1 MCMKQNWDQTSGFFD
16 FKKAITAADGI
27 RHTFTLQRGVEM
39 NSDQWDHIIYHLIK
53 DALLEPFSIILGP
66 NNRPYLQVYVP
77 SKEEI
82 QSMQDDNDGIKVN
95 ATKSPLNQNTKND
108 DVIAYK
114 NFASVCTNAVENY
127 AGIALYSSK
136 DQREPNMTIKFGA
149 LYAFLQYQ
157 DMGGP
162 SQISDNMIT
171 AIKTNPQNPRQAIAD
186 EDNGSYKEGEPS
198 EEVFNSF
205 LRTLITQELRRIIN
219 NGQLQIQFLLRE
231 QYMYVLRHMIV
242 VKPFEKISDQS
253 RINHIMQNLTWYMPL
268 YLPLAYI
275 DEDGYINLYN

>member
-1 MCMKQNWDQTSGFFD
+1 M
-16 FKKAITAADGI
+16 
-27 RHTFTLQRGVEM
+27 HP
-39 NSDQWDHIIYHLIK
+39 DQWDHIIYHLIK
-53 DALLEPFSIILGP
+53 DALLEPFSIIFGP

-82 QSMQDDNDGIKVN
+82 QSMQDDNNGIKVN

-108 DVIAYK
+108 DVITYK
-114 NFASVCTNAVENY
+114 NFASVCANAVENY

-162 SQISDNMIT
+162 SQVCENMII

-186 EDNGSYKEGEPS
+186 EDNRNYKEGDPS
-198 EEVFNSF
+198 AEFFNGF
-205 LRTLITQELRRIIN
+205 LRTLITQELRKITN
-219 NGQLQIQFLLRE
+219 NDQLQIQFLLRE
-231 QYMYVLRHMIV
+231 QYMYVLSHMIV
-242 VKPFEKISDQS
+242 VKPSEKIKDQN
-253 RINHIMQNLTWYMPL
+253 RINNIMQNLTWYMPL
-268 YLPLAYI
+268 YLPLAHI
-275 DEDGYINLYN
+275 SEDGYIDQYS

>member
-1 MCMKQNWDQTSGFFD
+1 MCMKQSWDQTSGFFD

-39 NSDQWDHIIYHLIK
+39 HPDQWDHIVYFLIK
-53 DALLEPFSIILGP
+53 DALLEPFHITFGP
-66 NNRPYLQVYVP
+66 NNRPYVQVYVP
-77 SKEEI
+77 SREEI
-82 QSMQDDNDGIKVN
+82 QVMKDNNNGIKTN
-95 ATKSPLNQNTKND
+95 AIKSPLNQNIKND
-108 DVIAYK
+108 DVITYK

-162 SQISDNMIT
+162 PQICNNMIT

-186 EDNGSYKEGEPS
+186 EDNRNYKEGEPS
-198 EEVFNSF
+198 EEFFNSF
-205 LRTLITQELRRIIN
+205 LRTLITQELRKIAN
-219 NGQLQIQFLLRE
+219 NDQLQIQFLLRE

-242 VKPFEKISDQS
+242 VKLSEKIGDQS
-253 RINHIMQNLTWYMPL
+253 KINQIMQSLTWYMPL
-268 YLPLAYI
+268 YLPLAHI
-275 DEDGYINLYN
+275 CEDGYIDLYN